1 MSTQKTVYPILF
13 AVSIGHLFN
22 DFFQAVIPSIY
33 PLLKENYNLSFSQIG
48 MITFCFQLAS
58 SVFQPVVG
66 MVTDKYPKP
75 FSQVVALGISMI
87 GLILLAYAP
96 NYTGILIAVIL
107 CGTGSAIFHPES
119 SRIAYLA
126 AGSKRSFSQAV
137 FQLGGNSGTA
147 LCPLFIAWLILP
159 NGQRY
164 IVSLLILGVVAQV
177 IFYFIGMW
185 YRRIL
190 EYRKANPSKRFIPIP
205 ALRNKQITIAIL
217 LLLVLIFSKYFYMAS
232 ITSYFQ
238 FYTMDRFGISAV
250 QAQFFLFLF
259 LMAMAIGTIVG
270 GVLGDKLGR
279 KFIIWFSVLGVAPFS
294 LLLPH
299 ANLMWTGVLIVII
312 GFIMASA
319 FPSIIVYAQELLPR
333 KIGVVSGLFYGFA
346 FGMAGI
352 GSALLGWWADHT
364 SISFVYNVCAFLP
377 LLGIAAY
384 FLPNMKKVK
393 FVKAP
398 IDA

>member
-48 MITFCFQLAS
+48 MITLCFQLAS

-75 FSQVVALGISMI
+75 FSQVVALGVSMI

-126 AGSKRSFSQAV
+126 AGSKRSFAQAV

-177 IFYFIGMW
+177 IFFFIGMW
-185 YRRIL
+185 YKRIL
-190 EYRKANPSKRFIPIP
+190 EYRKAHPSKRFIPIP